1 MGGNNDDYFF
11 DAKIS
16 DFDRKSYLV
25 FRNLFSGLEVTILRQ
40 EASRIATLETECII
54 REGRSGAPKTMFRM
68 HEADS
73 PTSSAPYNSA
83 SRLPRVLGAAKQV
96 LRDEELYMH
105 QSKINMKAAIEGTVW
120 PWHQDFGQWYLDG
133 IRHPDLVTFII
144 MLDEA
149 AEIGGCLNFQ
159 PDSHRRGIIEPYWD
173 ESTAYKLWA
182 VPPRPSAK
190 IARGR

>member
-1 MGGNNDDYFF
+1 MRLGS
-11 DAKIS
+11 KQIS
-16 DFDRKSYLV
+16 DFDRKGYLV

-68 HEADS
+68 HEADG

-105 QSKINMKAAIEGTVW
+105 HSKINMKAAIEGTVW
-120 PWHQDFGQWYLDG
+120 PWH
-133 IRHPDLVTFII
+133 
-144 MLDEA
+144 
-149 AEIGGCLNFQ
+149 
-159 PDSHRRGIIEPYWD
+159 
-173 ESTAYKLWA
+173 
-182 VPPRPSAK
+182 
-190 IARGR
+190 

>member
-1 MGGNNDDYFF
+1 
-11 DAKIS
+11 
-16 DFDRKSYLV
+16 
-25 FRNLFSGLEVTILRQ
+25 
-40 EASRIATLETECII
+40 
-54 REGRSGAPKTMFRM
+54 MFRM

-73 PTSSAPYNSA
+73 ATSSAPYNSA

-105 QSKINMKAAIEGTVW
+105 HSKINMKAAIEGTVW

-149 AEIGGCLNFQ
+149 TEIRGCLNFQ
-159 PDSHRRGIIEPYWD
+159 PGSHRRGIIEPYWD

-190 IARGR
+190 IARGRWRTSFDHRKTWGRCIIPLQSVACLWAKPFRDRPLANMFLFQ

>member
-1 MGGNNDDYFF
+1 
-11 DAKIS
+11 
-16 DFDRKSYLV
+16 
-25 FRNLFSGLEVTILRQ
+25 
-40 EASRIATLETECII
+40 
-54 REGRSGAPKTMFRM
+54 M

-73 PTSSAPYNSA
+73 ATSSAPYNSA

-105 QSKINMKAAIEGTVW
+105 HSKINMKAAIEGTVW

-149 AEIGGCLNFQ
+149 TEIRGCLNFQ
-159 PDSHRRGIIEPYWD
+159 PGSHRRGIIEPYWD

-182 VPPRPSAK
+182 VPPDQVRKSLKEGDAPVSITGKPGGRCIIPLQSVACLWAKPFRDRPLAN
-190 IARGR
+190 IFLFQ